1 MKKIDLSKMSGDDL
15 FEYYTSQPGEYKATL
30 FQAHLEIGDK
40 LFPMLEKC
48 EKTGKKI
55 TLKEDVKDAL
65 DSPISVIM
73 K

>member
-1 MKKIDLSKMSGDDL
+1 MNKIDLSKMSGTDL
-15 FEYYTSQPGEYKATL
+15 FEYYTSQSGEYKETL

-40 LFPMLEKC
+40 LFPMLEEC

-55 TLKEDVKDAL
+55 TLKEDIKDAL
-65 DSPISVIM
+65 DTPISVIM